1 MLSLVNIFSKRWYEL
16 AMLTNTS
23 LEKII
28 EQDSSSATQMNII
41 YECNLGHL
49 KSITNWFFHELKI
62 NTSVNEFKLFA
73 EECNK
78 KKLWNSVARRHES
91 KYRRDQVKVCE
102 RQRFDKRFREN
113 KMKVEKH
120 LSHRIGKTEIL
131 EKKKHNISQET
142 RT

>member
-1 MLSLVNIFSKRWYEL
+1 
-16 AMLTNTS
+16 
-23 LEKII
+23 
-28 EQDSSSATQMNII
+28 MNLNYLWKNAI
-41 YECNLGHL
+41 
-49 KSITNWFFHELKI
+49 
-62 NTSVNEFKLFA
+62 
-73 EECNK
+73 K
-78 KKLWNSVARRHES
+78 KKLWNSVVRRHES

-113 KMKVEKH
+113 KMRVEKH

>member
-1 MLSLVNIFSKRWYEL
+1 
-16 AMLTNTS
+16 MLTNTS

-28 EQDSSSATQMNII
+28 EQDSSRATQMNII

-78 KKLWNSVARRHES
+78 KNCETALQEGTNQNIEEIKLKYVNVKGSISV
-91 KYRRDQVKVCE
+91 
-102 RQRFDKRFREN
+102 
-113 KMKVEKH
+113 
-120 LSHRIGKTEIL
+120 L
-131 EKKKHNISQET
+131 EKTK
-142 RT
+142 